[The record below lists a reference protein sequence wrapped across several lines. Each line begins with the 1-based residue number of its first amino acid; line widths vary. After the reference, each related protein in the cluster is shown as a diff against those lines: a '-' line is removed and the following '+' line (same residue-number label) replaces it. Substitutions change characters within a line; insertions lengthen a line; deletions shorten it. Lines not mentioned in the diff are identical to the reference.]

1 MHLSKQQVGVYV
13 PRTEVRDVGQKQT
26 FERVRAMSALPPKAD
41 IRWRNH
47 VQFVPQ
53 ADSLARLADGL
64 TFEFEFLTCHILPP
78 IRA

>member
-1 MHLSKQQVGVYV
+1 
-13 PRTEVRDVGQKQT
+13 
-26 FERVRAMSALPPKAD
+26 MSAPKWTYAGPT
-41 IRWRNH
+41 N

-53 ADSLARLADGL
+53 AGILARLADGL